1 MENDKKKIIDT
12 INYIKPFLSADG
24 GSIEF
29 VDFKSNIVYVKLL
42 GTCSQCSMADEEII
56 NLIESALKE
65 AVPSVSKVINLT

>member
-1 MENDKKKIIDT
+1 MKNDKKKIIDT

-29 VDFKSNIVYVKLL
+29 VDFKNNIVYVKLL
-42 GTCSQCSMADEEII
+42 GACSQCSMADEEIT